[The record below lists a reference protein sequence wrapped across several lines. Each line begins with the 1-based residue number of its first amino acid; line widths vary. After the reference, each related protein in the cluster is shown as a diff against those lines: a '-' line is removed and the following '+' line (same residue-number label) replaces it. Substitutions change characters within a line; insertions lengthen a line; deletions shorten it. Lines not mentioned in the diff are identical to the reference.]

1 MLLVPLPQYLP
12 CRAVSANAVEAAVG
26 LVHVVHIEVRRVV
39 AYPQLR
45 IHGLQLHQAV
55 GHREYAAY
63 HDGGACVDMSRV
75 AEHLGE
81 ALHHPSGNVAVLLR
95 SEQCQLSPSF
105 VALPVHG
112 AHLVEH
118 VAAHVGELAFGF
130 GLSKDVNGAHIIH
143 RVDEEARAVAPVVAD
158 VARRVALWCRGELPL
173 LGAGIGQVV
182 ACREFAPAIDV
193 GQRLLRKSGK
203 RKQQCEQ

>member
-1 MLLVPLPQYLP
+1 MQRITTVE
-12 CRAVSANAVEAAVG
+12 RAST
-26 LVHVVHIEVRRVV
+26 
-39 AYPQLR
+39 
-45 IHGLQLHQAV
+45 
-55 GHREYAAY
+55 
-63 HDGGACVDMSRV
+63 
-75 AEHLGE
+75 
-81 ALHHPSGNVAVLLR
+81 NVAVLLR

-118 VAAHVGELAFGF
+118 VAAHVGELSFGF
-130 GLSKDVNGAHIIH
+130 GLGQDVYGAHIVH

-158 VARRVALWCRGELPL
+158 VARRVALWSRGELPL
-173 LGAGIGQVV
+173 QRAGIGQVV

-193 GQRLLRKSGK
+193 GQRLLRESGK